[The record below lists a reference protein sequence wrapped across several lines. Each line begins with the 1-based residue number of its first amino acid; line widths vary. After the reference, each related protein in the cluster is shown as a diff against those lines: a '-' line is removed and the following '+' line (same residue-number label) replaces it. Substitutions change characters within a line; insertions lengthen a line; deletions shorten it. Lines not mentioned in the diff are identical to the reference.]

1 MDIRSKYLLFFIPN
15 LEGGK
20 FNILLVYFPA
30 FHIFPL
36 IIPQEIHS
44 WLFSLHRLP
53 LLQTNLR
60 DCAYVVYMKLMK
72 QPKSPYN
79 RTFFTTLCIKQLFK
93 LQSVDIHCMGSVC
106 CCNME
111 GKLVCTCRLC
121 SANDDFYACLWENFR
136 IFSG

>member
-20 FNILLVYFPA
+20 FNISLVYFPA

-60 DCAYVVYMKLMK
+60 DCAYVVYVKLMK

-79 RTFFTTLCIKQLFK
+79 RTF
-93 LQSVDIHCMGSVC
+93 LQPYVLNGYLN
-106 CCNME
+106 CN
-111 GKLVCTCRLC
+111 L
-121 SANDDFYACLWENFR
+121 
-136 IFSG
+136 